1 MRRIATFLVTSLAV
15 ALGAG
20 ALAMQAQAARDSVPP
35 AVATAPFEL
44 VVFEAD
50 GCIYC
55 EMLRRDVV
63 PLYTSSQINRDAP
76 IRFVN
81 VSKSDETKMGL
92 TQAITIAPTVVL
104 MREGQEV
111 DRITGYTGPF
121 NFLELVGH
129 MMGR

>member
-1 MRRIATFLVTSLAV
+1 MRKILTFLVLA
-15 ALGAG
+15 LT
-20 ALAMQAQAARDSVPP
+20 ALAHATWANAARDGLPP
-35 AVATAPFEL
+35 AVAAAPYEL

-50 GCIYC
+50 GCVYC

-63 PLYTSSQINRDAP
+63 PLYTASQIQREAP

-81 VSKSDETKMGL
+81 VSKSDETGMGL
-92 TQAITIAPTVVL
+92 TYAITIAPTVVL
-104 MREGQEV
+104 MREGREV

-121 NFLELVGH
+121 NFLELVSH